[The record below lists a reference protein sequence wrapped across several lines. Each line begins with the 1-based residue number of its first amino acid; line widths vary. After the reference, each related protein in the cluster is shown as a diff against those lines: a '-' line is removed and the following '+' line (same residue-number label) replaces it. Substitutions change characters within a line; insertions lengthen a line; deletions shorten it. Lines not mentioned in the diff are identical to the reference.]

1 MIAPWLNEAW
11 RRLWQQCK
19 ESRLPHA
26 LMLSGIAGLGKL
38 AFAKQLSQALLCQH
52 VSDSGKACG
61 HCHDCRLFAGEVHPN
76 VCMVIPEKP
85 GQAIKVDQVRDA
97 NAFVAESSFKGKT
110 RIVIFEPADQLNLNA
125 ANALLK
131 TLEEP
136 ANDAVIIL
144 VCHQSGTLPA
154 TIRSR
159 CQRLHFS
166 APSAEQSLAW
176 LSAQAIQTNLPWP
189 VLLNLAGGAPFQALQ
204 LASDEHLP
212 VRESYYRSLMALSK
226 REGDAIAL
234 AQVFQKEELS
244 LILNLSLSFFGDLMR
259 AKVSQGQANLTNIDK
274 SSEIHQLLAK
284 ANLALLAEFVAK
296 CTRWQKQI
304 YLGYTLN
311 KSLILETLFSHWME
325 CTA

>member
-1 MIAPWLNEAW
+1 MIAPWLNEPW
-11 RRLWQQCK
+11 QRLWQQCK
-19 ESRLPHA
+19 EGRLPHA

-38 AFAKQLSQALLCQH
+38 AFAKQLSRALLCQD
-52 VSDSGKACG
+52 VSDAGEPCG

-76 VCMVIPEKP
+76 LLMVLPEKA

-110 RIVIFEPADQLNLNA
+110 RVVIFEPADQLNLNA

-176 LSAQAIQTNLPWP
+176 LSAQAITASIPLP
-189 VLLNLAGGAPFQALQ
+189 VLLNLAGGAPYQALT

-212 VRESYYRSLMALSK
+212 IRDAYYRALMSLSK

-234 AQVFQKEELS
+234 AQVFQKEELA
-244 LILNLSLSFFGDLMR
+244 LMLNLSLSFLSDVMR
-259 AKVSQGQANLTNIDK
+259 AKVSDGQANLTNIDK
-274 SSEIHQLLAK
+274 SAEIHQLLIK
-284 ANLALLAEFVAK
+284 ANLALLSSFVAQ

-311 KSLILETLFSHWME
+311 KSLILETLFSRWME